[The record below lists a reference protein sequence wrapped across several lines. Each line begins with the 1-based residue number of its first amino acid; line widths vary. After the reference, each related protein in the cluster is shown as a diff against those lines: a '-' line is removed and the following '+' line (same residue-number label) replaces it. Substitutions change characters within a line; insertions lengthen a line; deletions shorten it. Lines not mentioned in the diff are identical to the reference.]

1 MATIAITPDH
11 DTIEA
16 EIFVAAPPERV
27 FQALTDPSQM
37 PRWWGQEGMYRITEC
52 KTDLR
57 PGGKWSSVGVGADGT
72 SFRVDGEYLE
82 VDPPRLLIHTW
93 VPSYSEVSSTVVR
106 WELEPRQVH
115 GLQSS
120 GPRRVGTG
128 TAIKLRHSGFAG
140 NAKAAADHGNGW
152 KRVLAWIQAFV
163 EHDETVDSRQSSSA
177 AS

>member
-57 PGGKWSSVGVGADGT
+57 PGGKWSSVGLAPMAHLFAST
-72 SFRVDGEYLE
+72 ASISKWI
-82 VDPPRLLIHTW
+82 RLA
-93 VPSYSEVSSTVVR
+93 Y
-106 WELEPRQVH
+106 
-115 GLQSS
+115 
-120 GPRRVGTG
+120 
-128 TAIKLRHSGFAG
+128 
-140 NAKAAADHGNGW
+140 
-152 KRVLAWIQAFV
+152 
-163 EHDETVDSRQSSSA
+163 
-177 AS
+177 